1 MIERDDQVKNRFYAN
16 FQMGKLNE
24 AEFPKVLAIWE
35 TQILKLPMPSN
46 LTSRKTLNLLQV
58 KTNGYIGLLDMI
70 LRRAAIAA
78 LEKGEPK
85 ITLETLKEVTAG
97 YGFAKKTQK

>member
-1 MIERDDQVKNRFYAN
+1 MLPWFISCFKGLLKT
-16 FQMGKLNE
+16 FQ
-24 AEFPKVLAIWE
+24 
-35 TQILKLPMPSN
+35 
-46 LTSRKTLNLLQV
+46 TLS
-58 KTNGYIGLLDMI
+58 KIGLLDMI